1 MCLHE
6 REDDRWLY
14 ELKSATAGRVV
25 DCERE
30 FPNCSWYIILL
41 LSTVTWDKRN
51 WPRLIV
57 ICKKKKYHEELKCS
71 PSKVFWK
78 CLSVFGIHTDPH
90 FGAGLNTPVFSL
102 EMAADLLFMLVLSH
116 NHYFYDL
123 ESIVKTK
130 QKLNDI

>member
-1 MCLHE
+1 MCLYE
-6 REDDRWLY
+6 MEDDRDGYMNW
-14 ELKSATAGRVV
+14 KSATAGSVV

-30 FPNCSWYIILL
+30 LPNCSWYIILL

-57 ICKKKKYHEELKCS
+57 ICKKEKKKYHEELKCS

-102 EMAADLLFMLVLSH
+102 EMAADLLFMLVLSLS
-116 NHYFYDL
+116 NN
-123 ESIVKTK
+123 I
-130 QKLNDI
+130 